1 MIDSRPWLA
10 AALMV
15 GLVLLACAS
24 GVAVRL
30 WFPGLLA
37 WMEALLSATR
47 ALGPAGWLIFIGG
60 EVLIAVIGV
69 LPASLF
75 GIVAGAVYG
84 IGIAFALSS
93 VGLALGATI
102 SFLASRSLLRG
113 AIIRMLRTRRRL
125 GTLDARV
132 GAGGWPFV
140 CLLRASP
147 VMPFAITSLLLGL
160 SSVRFRDYAIGTLAA
175 LPALFGYV
183 CIGRLGEASL
193 AGHAASG
200 RIGMALLGLGAVATV
215 LLSVWIA
222 AMVRSTLR
230 EPTTIPP

>member
-1 MIDSRPWLA
+1 MF
-10 AALMV
+10 
-15 GLVLLACAS
+15 GLVLLACVS

-30 WFPGLLA
+30 WFPGLLT
-37 WMEALLSATR
+37 WVESVLDETR
-47 ALGPAGWLIFIGG
+47 ALGPLGWLIFVSG

-69 LPASLF
+69 LPASLV

-84 IGIAFALSS
+84 IGVAFPLSA

-102 SFLASRSLLRG
+102 SFLVSRSFLRD
-113 AIIRMLRTRRRL
+113 AFARMLRTRRRL
-125 GTLDARV
+125 GALDANV
-132 GAGGWPFV
+132 GAGGWLLV

-175 LPALFGYV
+175 LPALLGYV

-193 AGHAASG
+193 AGYGSG
-200 RIGMALLGLGAVATV
+200 WIEMALLGLGAVATI
-215 LLSVWIA
+215 LLSLWIA
-222 AMVRSTLR
+222 AMIRSSLR
-230 EPTTIPP
+230 EAAPAVPP